1 MRKDLPYHD
10 MPTDED
16 LEGIGYK
23 WNFSDDEA
31 YFYNDDPY
39 FDDDF
44 IGHDVHLS
52 FVEKSRLHLAV
63 EDRWRLEL
71 EDRWKFPDDAARAIE
86 ATALVNVRNPK
97 KVTREGNVIT
107 FSVRNRAMMTEI
119 VEAGVTLAIDWE
131 ASRECKGKPPEF
143 WEKLYDIFRDHPMHR
158 YRPFENDNDD
168 DEDDNNKD
176 EDD

>member
-10 MPTDED
+10 TPTDED
-16 LEGIGYK
+16 LEGAGYK

-44 IGHDVHLS
+44 GGHGVRLS
-52 FVEKSRLHLAV
+52 FVEESRWHLEV

-71 EDRWKFPDDAARAIE
+71 EDRWQFPADAARVIE
-86 ATALVNVRNPK
+86 ATAVVNVDNSK
-97 KVTREGNVIT
+97 KVTREGNIIT
-107 FSVRNRAMMTEI
+107 FSVRNRAMLTKI
-119 VEAGVTLAIDWE
+119 VEAGVKLAIDWE
-131 ASRECKGKPPEF
+131 ASRECEGKPPEF
-143 WEKLYDIFRDHPMHR
+143 WAELKEIFRNPPMHR

-168 DEDDNNKD
+168 DDDDNNKD
-176 EDD
+176 KDD

>member
-10 MPTDED
+10 TPTDKD

-52 FVEKSRLHLAV
+52 LVEES
-63 EDRWRLEL
+63 RWRLEL
-71 EDRWKFPDDAARAIE
+71 KDRWQFPADAARAIE
-86 ATALVNVRNPK
+86 ATALVNARK
-97 KVTREGNVIT
+97 SKEVTREGNVIT
-107 FSVRNRAMMTEI
+107 FSVSNQAMLTKI

-131 ASRECKGKPPEF
+131 AARECEGKPPEF
-143 WEKLYDIFRDHPMHR
+143 WDELYEIFRNHPMHR

-176 EDD
+176 EDN